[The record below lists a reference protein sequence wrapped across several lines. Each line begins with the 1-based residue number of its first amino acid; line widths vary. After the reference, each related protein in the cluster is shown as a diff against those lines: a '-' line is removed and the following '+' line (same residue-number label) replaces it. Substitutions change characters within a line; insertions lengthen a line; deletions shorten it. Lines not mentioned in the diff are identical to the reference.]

1 MKQLL
6 VEARCQYCKIIIFS
20 AEFRDGGQ
28 HFCTECGESLEVTT
42 DLYRIR
48 SNAIQSIYYYSDERR
63 QRRAIKLRRQG
74 MTLDEIAEALG
85 ISKTT
90 AYRMTEQVVYMTRI
104 ANAEIVHKVLLS
116 RQQGKTLRQMQDEI
130 GISRQTAAN
139 ILNRYK
145 FVKNVSPETKLT
157 SYSKDSNEDMSTS
170 AERQILPRLS

>member
-1 MKQLL
+1 
-6 VEARCQYCKIIIFS
+6 
-20 AEFRDGGQ
+20 
-28 HFCTECGESLEVTT
+28 
-42 DLYRIR
+42 
-48 SNAIQSIYYYSDERR
+48 
-63 QRRAIKLRRQG
+63 
-74 MTLDEIAEALG
+74 
-85 ISKTT
+85 
-90 AYRMTEQVVYMTRI
+90 MTEQVVYMTRI